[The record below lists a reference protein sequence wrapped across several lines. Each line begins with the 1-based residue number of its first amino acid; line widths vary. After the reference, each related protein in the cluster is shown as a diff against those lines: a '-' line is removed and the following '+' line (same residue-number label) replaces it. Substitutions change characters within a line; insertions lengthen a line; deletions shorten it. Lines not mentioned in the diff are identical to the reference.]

1 MTQVYLATDIGPS
14 RESNEDAVAALDHE
28 TYVVA
33 DGMGGYTS
41 GEVASQMLVNAVREA
56 LENDEHFDENGLRTA
71 MLCANEAILKAVRS
85 HPKYAGMGTTATICH
100 REGDEFVWAHVGDS
114 RLYLLRDGA
123 LQQITQDHSLVSELV
138 ANGSITPAEAMTHP
152 KRNVIT
158 RAVGVSEEL
167 VVDVGR
173 FQAAPKDIL
182 LLSSDGLTSV
192 FTDDELCD
200 LSLRAVSAG
209 EDPAKYLV
217 GHAIEAG
224 SHDNISAIV
233 VIYDAEEK

>member
-1 MTQVYLATDIGPS
+1 MTRVYLATDIGTS
-14 RESNEDAVAALDHE
+14 RESNEDAVAALGRE

-41 GEVASQMLVNAVREA
+41 GEVASKMLVAAVREA
-56 LENDEHFDENGLRTA
+56 LAPEERFDESGLKHA
-71 MLCANEAILKAVRS
+71 MLHANEEILKAVRS
-85 HPKYAGMGTTATICH
+85 HPEYAGMGTTATICH
-100 REGDEFVWAHVGDS
+100 REGDAIVWAHVGDS
-114 RLYLLRDGA
+114 RLYLLRNGA
-123 LQQITQDHSLVSELV
+123 LRQITKDHSLVSELV

-167 VVDVGR
+167 AVDTGR
-173 FQAAPKDIL
+173 FFAEPKDIL

-192 FTDDELCD
+192 LPESDLCEL
-200 LSLRAVSAG
+200 LLRAILAG
-209 EDPAKYLV
+209 EDAAKYLV
-217 GHAIEAG
+217 DCAIEAG

-233 VIYDAEEK
+233 VVYDA